1 MSAFTD
7 AMENKLWDF
16 LMRGQTLV
24 LGSSTATW
32 SAAPTFHYALLT
44 TLGDDAGSHVECTG
58 GSYARAAL
66 QASLTN
72 FNNTQGDTS
81 GASTG
86 TDGTGEN
93 AVEIAF
99 PTPTA
104 GWGSVVGY
112 AVFDAASGGTCL
124 WKAALTNS
132 PQVINVGNTVK
143 FNAAAASLQV
153 DN

>member
-1 MSAFTD
+1 MTAFTD
-7 AMENKLWDF
+7 AFENRLVDF
-16 LMRGQTLV
+16 LKRGQTLTI
-24 LGSSTATW
+24 GSSTATW
-32 SAAPTFHYALLT
+32 DVAPTYYYALLT
-44 TLGDDAGSHVECTG
+44 TLGDDAGGHVECSG
-58 GSYARAAL
+58 GGYARVGL

-72 FNNTQGDTS
+72 YNNTQGNTS
-81 GASTG
+81 GASAG
-86 TDGTGEN
+86 TDGTTEN

-124 WKAALTNS
+124 EKAALTNS
-132 PQVINVGNTVK
+132 PQVINTGNTVK
-143 FNAAAASLQV
+143 FNAGAASLQV